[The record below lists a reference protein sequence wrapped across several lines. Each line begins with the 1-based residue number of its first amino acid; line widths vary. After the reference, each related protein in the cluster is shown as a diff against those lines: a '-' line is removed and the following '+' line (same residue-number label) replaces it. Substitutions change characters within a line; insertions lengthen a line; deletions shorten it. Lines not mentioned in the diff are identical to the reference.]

1 MPNLIKQTITNSKW
15 IVGILLLAYS
25 LILWGLYVG
34 QEKLIFFPQSISK
47 QRITQIKQ
55 YQNVEEIN
63 LTTPDGVKL
72 HGWLLDESQKE
83 KSPLIIY
90 FGGNGEEVSEM
101 LNHKDKF
108 AGWSVLLINYRGYGL
123 SEGQPSEN
131 KLYQD
136 ALYLYDVFTARNDID
151 GNQVLAYGRSLGT
164 GVATYLAVERD
175 IRGVVLVSPYDSIK
189 KVAQEK
195 LPLVPVDLL
204 LQQKFNSESR
214 ADKINAPLLCLATEG
229 DKVIPLHHSQNLFE
243 QWVGPKKMEII
254 TAEGHNTLMNNQ
266 EAWENINIFL
276 NQF

>member
-1 MPNLIKQTITNSKW
+1 MKQTMTNLKG
-15 IVGILLLAYS
+15 IVGVLLLAYS
-25 LILWGLYVG
+25 LILLGLYVG

-47 QRITQIKQ
+47 QRITQIKH

-72 HGWLLDESQKE
+72 HGWLLDESEQK

-90 FGGNGEEVSEM
+90 FGGNGEEVSEL

-123 SEGQPSEN
+123 SKGQPNEDE
-131 KLYQD
+131 LYQD
-136 ALYLYDVFTARNDID
+136 ALYLYDVFSSRSDID
-151 GNQVLAYGRSLGT
+151 GNEVLACGRSLGT
-164 GVATYLAVERD
+164 GVATYLAAERD
-175 IRGVVLVSPYDSIK
+175 IQGVVLVSPYDSVK

-214 ADKINAPLLCLATEG
+214 AAKINVPLLCLAAEE
-229 DKVIPLHHSQNLFE
+229 DKVIPLHHSQALFE
-243 QWVGPKKMEII
+243 QWAGPKKMEII
-254 TAEGHNTLMNNQ
+254 KAEGHNTLMNNQ
-266 EAWENINIFL
+266 ETWHNINRFL